1 MMDWHETLYHKALFG
16 ELEVG
21 NIHQN
26 LERCREISGELSL
39 IDLIDPN
46 SKQIGLLSELLYR
59 MKHMPELEILDVN
72 LFDAEEPN

>member
-1 MMDWHETLYHKALFG
+1 MDWHETLYHKALFG
-16 ELEVG
+16 EFEVG

-26 LERCREISGELSL
+26 LERCREISGELSI

-59 MKHMPELEILDVN
+59 MKHMPELEILDIN
-72 LFDAEEPN
+72 LFDAGEPN